1 MLSNYT
7 ILSHAKMFFSSPQ
20 AAWFFPW
27 TIIANNFQQLVPI
40 IIIG

>member
-7 ILSHAKMFFSSPQ
+7 ILSYTMMFLLF
-20 AAWFFPW
+20 AASGFFPW

-40 IIIG
+40 IIG